1 VQPTDDPGPGAG
13 AGVSPTD
20 PGTPAD
26 GRDGDEAGD
35 AAVEDDELVSAV
47 EDLVR
52 DLLHD
57 GDAPEG
63 DQAPTARPLRE
74 RGRPCP

>member
-20 PGTPAD
+20 PGGPED
-26 GRDGDEAGD
+26 GKDTSGDGV
-35 AAVEDDELVSAV
+35 AVDDDELVSAV

-52 DLLHD
+52 DLMPD
-57 GDAPEG
+57 SDAP
-63 DQAPTARPLRE
+63 
-74 RGRPCP
+74 RG

>member
-20 PGTPAD
+20 PGAPEN
-26 GRDGDEAGD
+26 GRDTTGE
-35 AAVEDDELVSAV
+35 AVEVDDELVSAV

-52 DLLHD
+52 DLMPD
-57 GDAPEG
+57 GD
-63 DQAPTARPLRE
+63 TS
-74 RGRPCP
+74 RG